1 MSQRITPADIDP
13 RKARHLFRS
22 LREMV
27 AHYVPEWP
35 AKDDDDPG
43 VALLKVFSFIG
54 EGVISRLNRAPD
66 RNFLAFLDMLGI
78 RLLQSRPAYAPI
90 RFLVANG
97 TEFPFLVAKGTQV
110 SAP

>member
-1 MSQRITPADIDP
+1 MSPRITPPKIDE
-13 RKARHLFRS
+13 RKANDLVRS
-22 LREMV
+22 LREM
-27 AHYVPEWP
+27 APHYTPEWP

-78 RLLQSRPAYAPI
+78 RLLQARPAYSPI
-90 RFLVANG
+90 RFLVA
-97 TEFPFLVAKGTQV
+97 TD
-110 SAP
+110 